1 MNNNFLGGRDIR
13 KCSLLRNEGAAEGGA
28 RWWRLWGSPSVVART
43 VHVLL
48 DYVHKVTVVQGRK
61 KNEEYTIWPGGGVGP
76 GNNRATDYVYSSGT
90 LNKKTI
96 TYQYNGVRLS
106 SLSLSSWVY

>member
-28 RWWRLWGSPSVVART
+28 RWWRLWGSPSEVART

-61 KNEEYTIWPGGGVGP
+61 KNEEYTIWPGGVWVQVIIEP
-76 GNNRATDYVYSSGT
+76 QTTSTLRA
-90 LNKKTI
+90 
-96 TYQYNGVRLS
+96 R
-106 SLSLSSWVY
+106 